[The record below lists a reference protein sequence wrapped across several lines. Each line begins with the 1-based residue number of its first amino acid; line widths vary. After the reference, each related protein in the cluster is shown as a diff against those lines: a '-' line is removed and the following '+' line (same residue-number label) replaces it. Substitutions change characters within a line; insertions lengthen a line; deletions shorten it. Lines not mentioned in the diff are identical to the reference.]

1 MVFLALHLLPESA
14 VPGMVA
20 ARTTVQLIPAFPASR
35 LVVLVMTLGTAVP
48 LVGLSGLL
56 SQLGCLVVQ
65 VYFFPLECHLVPFLV
80 FSKQNKTKSPVN
92 IVAIKTT

>member
-1 MVFLALHLLPESA
+1 MAFLALHLLAESA
-14 VPGMVA
+14 VPGTVVP
-20 ARTTVQLIPAFPASR
+20 RTTVQLIPAFPVSR
-35 LVVLVMTLGTAVP
+35 LAVLVMTLVTAVP

-65 VYFFPLECHLVPFLV
+65 VCVFPLECHLVPFLV

-92 IVAIKTT
+92 IVAI